1 MTRLKNTYILKKTT
15 SPGERD
21 TFTTPV
27 VFVSLPNIEFQ
38 FIAIKELSKA
48 MHTLI
53 FLVI

>member
-15 SPGERD
+15 SPGKRD

-27 VFVSLPNIEFQ
+27 IFVSLPNIEFQ

-48 MHTLI
+48 MHTFN
-53 FLVI
+53 FLN